1 MSERVL
7 RFRMTAPFVASQ
19 DPWVTVHRDGR
30 VERAVPSLLP
40 NSIFQ
45 PRDTVTVDLVERARR
60 LAVQV
65 MALPRPE
72 ISDAAHDPTQ
82 LLELEVVHEG
92 TSHRTRFLWGRASRN
107 DAPLEPVSGDGAIE
121 AFNELHAVLT
131 AILYGRK
138 EPPTRGP

>member
-7 RFRMTAPFVASQ
+7 RYRMTAPYVASQ

-30 VERAVPSLLP
+30 VERAVPSHLT
-40 NSIFQ
+40 NSVFQ
-45 PRDTVTVDLVERARR
+45 PRGTVTADLAERARR

-65 MALPRPE
+65 TALPRPE
-72 ISDAAHDPTQ
+72 LSDAAHDPTQ

-92 TSHRTRFLWGRASRN
+92 ATHRTRFLWGRASRN

-131 AILYGRK
+131 ANLYGWK
-138 EPPTRGP
+138 EPPARGA